1 MDKKLILNNAYVEEI
16 GLTEC
21 GFTYQIFKVIY
32 KKCYRSTHRYGMW
45 MLNDTFTIDNVVQ
58 EAFLKLW
65 NYRESITSLE
75 HASRFLKQQVKWE
88 CHAYFRS
95 PVSRFHRRFTYLDAT
110 GNDDSLLYFGEQVD
124 EEEQDA
130 ITMGQL
136 KAINDM
142 MPFVAEGREKNLMK
156 LFYVDG
162 LSYKQIAARY
172 NISITAVVNELQ
184 KGIAK
189 LKAMIVQPQKLFC
202 SPVVQLRASNAG
214 QRVWLY
220 DMEGLSKE
228 QSQIYRMRMELKQ
241 EFAVIARSLNLP
253 QAHVQREY
261 VKAWKIV
268 SQQKKERGGVWQAGS
283 GAHLRTEYKPVTF
296 RIA

>member
-1 MDKKLILNNAYVEEI
+1 MRLNKLTNDVSTSKLFQTFSNQEI
-16 GLTEC
+16 SFAAL
-21 GFTYQIFKVIY
+21 YSSKY
-32 KKCYRSTHRYGMW
+32 LSTHRYGMW
-45 MLNDTFTIDNVVQ
+45 MLNDAFTIDNVVQ

-65 NYRESITSLE
+65 DYRESITSME

-130 ITMGQL
+130 ITIGQL

-142 MPFVAEGREKNLMK
+142 MPFVAEGREKNLIK
-156 LFYVDG
+156 LYYVDG

-172 NISITAVVNELQ
+172 GISITAVVNDLQ

-189 LKAMIVQPQKLFC
+189 LKAMIVHPQKLFNYTT
-202 SPVVQLRASNAG
+202 VQSRTSDAG

-220 DMEGLSKE
+220 DIEGLNKE
-228 QSQIYRMRMELKQ
+228 QSQIYRMRTELKQ
-241 EFAVIARSLNLP
+241 EFASIARSLNLP
-253 QAHVQREY
+253 QAYVQREY

-268 SQQKKERGGVWQAGS
+268 SQQKKDKGAAWQAGS
-283 GAHLRTEYKPVTF
+283 GAQLRTDYKPVTI

>member
-1 MDKKLILNNAYVEEI
+1 MDKKLIFNNAYVEEI
-16 GLTEC
+16 GLTEF
-21 GFTYQIFKVIY
+21 GFTYQIYKVIY
-32 KKCYRSTHRYGMW
+32 KRRYRSTHRYGMW
-45 MLNDTFTIDNVVQ
+45 MLNDAFTIDNVVQ

-110 GNDDSLLYFGEQVD
+110 GKDDSLLYFGEEVD

-130 ITMGQL
+130 ITKGQL

-156 LFYVDG
+156 LYYVDG

-172 NISITAVVNELQ
+172 GISITAVVNDLQ

-189 LKAMIVQPQKLFC
+189 LKTMIVQPQKLF
-202 SPVVQLRASNAG
+202 STQVVQPRISDAG

-241 EFAVIARSLNLP
+241 EFGVIARSLNLP
-253 QAHVQREY
+253 QAYVQREY
-261 VKAWKIV
+261 VKAWKTV
-268 SQQKKERGGVWQAGS
+268 SQQKKETGGAWQAVS
-283 GAHLRTEYKPVTF
+283 GAHLRNDYKPVTI

>member
-1 MDKKLILNNAYVEEI
+1 MATTDTKRSLNASGKFNCYSKELFGQLYHKLYNR
-16 GLTEC
+16 
-21 GFTYQIFKVIY
+21 TY
-32 KKCYRSTHRYGMW
+32 RYGLW
-45 MLNDTFTIDNVVQ
+45 LLKDSFTIENILQ

-65 NYRESITSLE
+65 NYRESITSVE

-110 GNDDSLLYFGEQVD
+110 GNDDSLLYLGEEQD
-124 EEEQDA
+124 GEEQDA
-130 ITMGQL
+130 ITKGQL

-142 MPFVAEGREKNLMK
+142 MPFVAEGREKNLIK
-156 LFYVDG
+156 LYYIDG
-162 LSYKQIAARY
+162 LSYKQIAGRY
-172 NISITAVVNELQ
+172 GISVTAVVNDLQ

-189 LKAMIVQPQKLFC
+189 LKAMIVQPQKLFS
-202 SPVVQLRASNAG
+202 SPVLQSKTLDAG

-220 DMEGLSKE
+220 DIEGLSKE
-228 QSQIYRMRMELKQ
+228 QSQIYRMRMELKH
-241 EFAVIARSLNLP
+241 EFAAIARSLNLP
-253 QAHVQREY
+253 QAYVQREY

-268 SQQKKERGGVWQAGS
+268 SQQKKNKGSQFQAGS
-283 GAHLRTEYKPVTF
+283 GAHMRMEYKPVTI

>member
-1 MDKKLILNNAYVEEI
+1 MDKELILINAYVEEI
-16 GLTEC
+16 ELTEC
-21 GFTYQIFKVIY
+21 GFTYQVYKAIY
-32 KKCYRSTHRYGMW
+32 EKYYRSTHRYGMW
-45 MLNDTFTIDNVVQ
+45 MLKDAFTIDNVVQ

-75 HASRFLKQQVKWE
+75 HASRFLKLQVKWE

-110 GNDDSLLYFGEQVD
+110 GNDDSQLCFDEQID
-124 EEEQDA
+124 EEERDA
-130 ITMGQL
+130 ITRGQL

-142 MPFVAEGREKNLMK
+142 MPFITEGREKNLLK
-156 LFYVDG
+156 LYYVDG

-172 NISITAVVNELQ
+172 GMSITAVVNDLQ
-184 KGIAK
+184 RGITK
-189 LKAMIVQPQKLFC
+189 LKAMIVQPQKLF
-202 SPVVQLRASNAG
+202 STPVVQSQTSDTG

-220 DMEGLSKE
+220 DIEGLSKE
-228 QSQIYRMRMELKQ
+228 QSQIYRMRTELKQ

-253 QAHVQREY
+253 QAYVQREY

-268 SQQKKERGGVWQAGS
+268 SQQKKERGGAQQAGS
-283 GAHLRTEYKPVTF
+283 GAHLRTEYKPVTI

>member
-1 MDKKLILNNAYVEEI
+1 MKLINPIKASALNPVKQQD
-16 GLTEC
+16 TELDLLSF
-21 GFTYQIFKVIY
+21 GSLYNSM
-32 KKCYRSTHRYGMW
+32 YRPTHRYGMW
-45 MLNDTFTIDNVVQ
+45 MLNDAFTIDNVVQ

-65 NYRESITSLE
+65 NYRESITSVE

-110 GNDDSLLYFGEQVD
+110 GNDDGLLYFGEQVG

-142 MPFVAEGREKNLMK
+142 MPFVAQGREKSLMK
-156 LFYVDG
+156 LYYADG

-172 NISITAVVNELQ
+172 GISITGVVNDLQ
-184 KGIAK
+184 RGIAK
-189 LKAMIVQPQKLFC
+189 LKAMIVQPQKLF
-202 SPVVQLRASNAG
+202 STPVVQPRTLEAG
-214 QRVWLY
+214 QWVWLY

-241 EFAVIARSLNLP
+241 EFTSIARSLSLP
-253 QAHVQREY
+253 QAYVQREY
-261 VKAWKIV
+261 VKAWKAV
-268 SQQKKERGGVWQAGS
+268 SQQKKNKGNQFQAGS
-283 GAHLRTEYKPVTF
+283 GAYPRTDYKPVTI

>member
-1 MDKKLILNNAYVEEI
+1 M
-16 GLTEC
+16 
-21 GFTYQIFKVIY
+21 F
-32 KKCYRSTHRYGMW
+32 RSTHRYGMW
-45 MLNDTFTIDNVVQ
+45 MLNDAFTIDNVVQ

-65 NYRESITSLE
+65 DYRETITSLE

-110 GNDDSLLYFGEQVD
+110 GNDDSLFYLGGQVD

-142 MPFVAEGREKNLMK
+142 MPFIAEGREKNLMK
-156 LFYVDG
+156 LYYVDG
-162 LSYKQIAARY
+162 LSYKQIAERY
-172 NISITAVVNELQ
+172 GISITAVVNDLQ
-184 KGIAK
+184 KGVAK

-202 SPVVQLRASNAG
+202 TPVVQPRASDAE

-228 QSQIYRMRMELKQ
+228 QSQIYRMRTELKQ
-241 EFAVIARSLNLP
+241 EFTSIARSLSLP
-253 QAHVQREY
+253 QTYVQREY
-261 VKAWKIV
+261 VKAWKAV
-268 SQQKKERGGVWQAGS
+268 SQQKKNKGS
-283 GAHLRTEYKPVTF
+283 QLRIRSCAHLRTDYKPVTI

>member
-1 MDKKLILNNAYVEEI
+1 MRLNKLTNDVSTSRLFQTSSNPEVSFAALYSSYY
-16 GLTEC
+16 L
-21 GFTYQIFKVIY
+21 
-32 KKCYRSTHRYGMW
+32 STHRYGMR
-45 MLNDTFTIDNVVQ
+45 MLNDSFTIDNIVQ
-58 EAFLKLW
+58 ESFLKLW

-95 PVSRFHRRFTYLDAT
+95 PVSRFHRRFSYLDAT
-110 GNDDSLLYFGEQVD
+110 GNDDSLLYFGEQVG

-136 KAINDM
+136 KAINDL
-142 MPFVAEGREKNLMK
+142 MPFVAEGREKSLMK
-156 LFYVDG
+156 LYYADG

-172 NISITAVVNELQ
+172 EISITAVVNDLQ

-189 LKAMIVQPQKLFC
+189 LKAMIVQPQKLF
-202 SPVVQLRASNAG
+202 STPVVQSRTSDNG

-220 DMEGLSKE
+220 DIEGLNKE
-228 QSQIYRMRMELKQ
+228 QSQIYRMRTELRH
-241 EFAVIARSLNLP
+241 EFASIARSLGLP
-253 QAHVQREY
+253 QAYVQREY
-261 VKAWKIV
+261 VKAWKVV
-268 SQQKKERGGVWQAGS
+268 SQQKKERGGAWQAGS
-283 GAHLRTEYKPVTF
+283 GAHVRTEHKLVTI

>member
-1 MDKKLILNNAYVEEI
+1 M
-16 GLTEC
+16 
-21 GFTYQIFKVIY
+21 
-32 KKCYRSTHRYGMW
+32 R
-45 MLNDTFTIDNVVQ
+45 MLNDAFTIDNVVQ

-65 NYRESITSLE
+65 NYRESITSME

-110 GNDDSLLYFGEQVD
+110 EKDDSLLYFGEQVD
-124 EEEQDA
+124 EEEQDV
-130 ITMGQL
+130 ITMSQL

-156 LFYVDG
+156 LYYVDG

-172 NISITAVVNELQ
+172 GISITAVVNDLQ
-184 KGIAK
+184 KGIVK
-189 LKAMIVQPQKLFC
+189 LKAMIVQPQKLF
-202 SPVVQLRASNAG
+202 STPVVQSRTSDNG

-220 DMEGLSKE
+220 DIEGLNKE
-228 QSQIYRMRMELKQ
+228 QSQIYRMRMELKK
-241 EFAVIARSLNLP
+241 EFAVIARALNLP
-253 QAHVQREY
+253 QAYVQREY
-261 VKAWKIV
+261 VKAWKTV
-268 SQQKKERGGVWQAGS
+268 NQQKKERGGVWQACS
-283 GAHLRTEYKPVTF
+283 GAHLRTDYKPVTI

>member
-1 MDKKLILNNAYVEEI
+1 MDKKLILINAYVEDI

-21 GFTYQIFKVIY
+21 GFSYQVYKAIY
-32 KKCYRSTHRYGMW
+32 KKYYRCTHRYGMW
-45 MLNDTFTIDNVVQ
+45 MLNDAFTIDNVVQ

-75 HASRFLKQQVKWE
+75 HASRFLKLQVKWE

-110 GNDDSLLYFGEQVD
+110 GNDDSLLYLGEEQD

-130 ITMGQL
+130 ITRGQL

-156 LFYVDG
+156 LYYVDG

-172 NISITAVVNELQ
+172 GISITAVGNALQ

-189 LKAMIVQPQKLFC
+189 LKAMIVQPQKLF
-202 SPVVQLRASNAG
+202 STPVVLSRASDAG

-220 DMEGLSKE
+220 DIEGLSKE
-228 QSQIYRMRMELKQ
+228 QSQIYRMRTELRH
-241 EFAVIARSLNLP
+241 EFASIARSLGLP
-253 QAHVQREY
+253 QAYVQREY
-261 VKAWKIV
+261 VKAWKVV
-268 SQQKKERGGVWQAGS
+268 SQQKKEKTSVWQAGS
-283 GAHLRTEYKPVTF
+283 GAHQRTDYKPVTI

>member
-1 MDKKLILNNAYVEEI
+1 MATPDTKRSINAAGKFNCYSKELFGQLYYKLYSRTYSY
-16 GLTEC
+16 GLWLLHD
-21 GFTYQIFKVIY
+21 
-32 KKCYRSTHRYGMW
+32 S
-45 MLNDTFTIDNVVQ
+45 FTIENILQ

-65 NYRESITSLE
+65 DYRESITSME

-110 GNDDSLLYFGEQVD
+110 GNDDSLLHFGEQVD

-130 ITMGQL
+130 ITRGQL

-142 MPFVAEGREKNLMK
+142 MPFASEGREKNLMK
-156 LFYVDG
+156 LYYVDG

-172 NISITAVVNELQ
+172 NISITAVVNDLQ

-189 LKAMIVQPQKLFC
+189 LKAMIVQPQKLF
-202 SPVVQLRASNAG
+202 SPPVVQARTSDAG

-220 DMEGLSKE
+220 DIEGLTKE

-241 EFAVIARSLNLP
+241 DFGLIARSLNLP
-253 QAHVQREY
+253 QAYVQREY
-261 VKAWKIV
+261 VKAWKVV
-268 SQQKKERGGVWQAGS
+268 SQQKKEKGSQFQADS
-283 GAHLRTEYKPVTF
+283 GAHLPTDYKPVTF

>member
-1 MDKKLILNNAYVEEI
+1 MEKQLNLINANVEEN
-16 GLTEC
+16 GLTESNLP
-21 GFTYQIFKVIY
+21 YQIY
-32 KKCYRSTHRYGMW
+32 KGVYKRCYRSAHRYGMW
-45 MLNDTFTIDNVVQ
+45 MLNDTFTIDNIVQ

-110 GNDDSLLYFGEQVD
+110 GNDDSLLYFGEQLD
-124 EEEQDA
+124 SEEQDA

-142 MPFVAEGREKNLMK
+142 MPFLAEGKEKNLMK
-156 LFYVDG
+156 LYYVDG
-162 LSYKQIAARY
+162 LSYRQIAARY
-172 NISITAVVNELQ
+172 NISITAVVNDLQ

-189 LKAMIVQPQKLFC
+189 LKAMIVQPQKLF
-202 SPVVQLRASNAG
+202 STPVVQLRASGAE

-220 DMEGLSKE
+220 DMEGLNKE

-253 QAHVQREY
+253 QAYVQREY
-261 VKAWKIV
+261 VKAWKTV
-268 SQQKKERGGVWQAGS
+268 SQQKKERGGAWQAGS
-283 GAHLRTEYKPVTF
+283 GANLRTDYKPVTI

>member
-1 MDKKLILNNAYVEEI
+1 MEKQLNLINLIVEEI

-21 GFTYQIFKVIY
+21 GLTYQKYKAIY
-32 KKCYRSTHRYGMW
+32 KSCYRSTHRYGMW
-45 MLNDTFTIDNVVQ
+45 MLNDAFTIDNVVQ

-95 PVSRFHRRFTYLDAT
+95 PVSRFHRRFTYLDAN
-110 GNDDSLLYFGEQVD
+110 GNDDSLLCLGEQLD

-142 MPFVAEGREKNLMK
+142 MPFVAEGREKNLIK
-156 LFYVDG
+156 FYYVDG

-172 NISITAVVNELQ
+172 GISITAVVNDLQ

-189 LKAMIVQPQKLFC
+189 LKAMIVQPQKLFGT
-202 SPVVQLRASNAG
+202 PVVQLRASNAG
-214 QRVWLY
+214 QRIWLY
-220 DMEGLSKE
+220 DIEGLNKE
-228 QSQIYRMRMELKQ
+228 QSQIYRMRMEFKQ

-253 QAHVQREY
+253 QAYVQREY
-261 VKAWKIV
+261 VKAWRAV
-268 SQQKKERGGVWQAGS
+268 SQQKKEKGGAWQAGS
-283 GAHLRTEYKPVTF
+283 GAHLRTEYKPVTI

>member
-1 MDKKLILNNAYVEEI
+1 MDKKLILINAYVEDI
-16 GLTEC
+16 GLTEF
-21 GFTYQIFKVIY
+21 GFTYQVYRAIY
-32 KKCYRSTHRYGMW
+32 KSYYRSTHRYGMW
-45 MLNDTFTIDNVVQ
+45 MLNDAFTINNVVQ

-95 PVSRFHRRFTYLDAT
+95 QVSRFHRRFTYLDAT
-110 GNDDSLLYFGEQVD
+110 GNDDSLSYFGEQVD

-142 MPFVAEGREKNLMK
+142 MPFVPEGREKNLMK
-156 LFYVDG
+156 LYYVNG

-172 NISITAVVNELQ
+172 GISITAVVNDLQ

-189 LKAMIVQPQKLFC
+189 LKAMIVQPQKLFNT
-202 SPVVQLRASNAG
+202 PVVQSRASDAG

-220 DMEGLSKE
+220 DIEGLSRE
-228 QSQIYRMRMELKQ
+228 QSQIYRMRTELKQ
-241 EFAVIARSLNLP
+241 EFALIARSLNLP
-253 QAHVQREY
+253 QAYVQREY
-261 VKAWKIV
+261 VKAWKAV
-268 SQQKKERGGVWQAGS
+268 SQQKKEKGGAQQAGS
-283 GAHLRTEYKPVTF
+283 GAHLRTAYKPVTI

>member
-1 MDKKLILNNAYVEEI
+1 MKLTNPI
-16 GLTEC
+16 
-21 GFTYQIFKVIY
+21 KVSALKPVKQQDRQLDLLSFESLY
-32 KKCYRSTHRYGMW
+32 NSMFRYMHRYGMW
-45 MLNDTFTIDNVVQ
+45 MLNDAFTIDNVVQ

-65 NYRESITSLE
+65 NYRESITSME

-110 GNDDSLLYFGEQVD
+110 GNDDSLLFFGEQLD
-124 EEEQDA
+124 SEEQDA

-156 LFYVDG
+156 LYYVDG

-172 NISITAVVNELQ
+172 NISITAVVNDLQ

-189 LKAMIVQPQKLFC
+189 LKTMIVQPQKLFC
-202 SPVVQLRASNAG
+202 TPMVQSRTSEAG

-220 DMEGLSKE
+220 DIEGLTKE
-228 QSQIYRMRMELKQ
+228 HSQIYRMRMELKQ

-253 QAHVQREY
+253 QAYVQREY
-261 VKAWKIV
+261 VKAWKAI
-268 SQQKKERGGVWQAGS
+268 SQQKKNKCNQFQAGS
-283 GAHLRTEYKPVTF
+283 GAHLRTDYKPVTI

>member
-1 MDKKLILNNAYVEEI
+1 MEKQLNLINLNVDKI

-21 GFTYQIFKVIY
+21 GLTYQTYKAIY
-32 KKCYRSTHRYGMW
+32 KSCYRSTYRYGMW
-45 MLNDTFTIDNVVQ
+45 MLNDAFTIDNVVQ

-65 NYRESITSLE
+65 NYWESITSLE

-110 GNDDSLLYFGEQVD
+110 GNDDSLLYLGEQVD

-130 ITMGQL
+130 ITMEQL
-136 KAINDM
+136 KTINDM
-142 MPFVAEGREKNLMK
+142 MPFIAEGREKNLMK
-156 LFYVDG
+156 LYYVDG
-162 LSYKQIAARY
+162 LSYKQIASRY
-172 NISITAVVNELQ
+172 GISITAVVNDLQ
-184 KGIAK
+184 RGIAK
-189 LKAMIVQPQKLFC
+189 LKAMIVQPQKLF
-202 SPVVQLRASNAG
+202 STPVVQSRTSDAV

-220 DMEGLSKE
+220 DIDGLNKE

-241 EFAVIARSLNLP
+241 EFASIARSLNLP
-253 QAHVQREY
+253 QAYVQREY
-261 VKAWKIV
+261 VKAWKLV
-268 SQQKKERGGVWQAGS
+268 SQQKKERGGAWQAGS
-283 GAHLRTEYKPVTF
+283 GAHLRTACKPVTI

>member
-1 MDKKLILNNAYVEEI
+1 MATPDTKRSINAAGKFNCYSKELFGQLYYKLYSRTYSY
-16 GLTEC
+16 GLWLLHD
-21 GFTYQIFKVIY
+21 
-32 KKCYRSTHRYGMW
+32 S
-45 MLNDTFTIDNVVQ
+45 FTIENILQ

-65 NYRESITSLE
+65 DYRENITSME

-110 GNDDSLLYFGEQVD
+110 GNDDSLLYFGEQIN

-130 ITMGQL
+130 ITTGQL

-156 LFYVDG
+156 LYYIDG

-172 NISITAVVNELQ
+172 GISITAVVNDLQ

-189 LKAMIVQPQKLFC
+189 LKAMIVQPQKLF
-202 SPVVQLRASNAG
+202 STPVFQSKTCNTG

-241 EFAVIARSLNLP
+241 EFASIARSLSLP
-253 QAHVQREY
+253 QAYVQKEY

-268 SQQKKERGGVWQAGS
+268 SQQKKERGCVWKAGS
-283 GAHLRTEYKPVTF
+283 DAHLRTEYKPVTI